1 MKKILV
7 FGMSSTVGG
16 VENFILN
23 LYENVNKNKFKI
35 DFLVTESLS
44 GYYYNKIVTDYNAKV
59 YTIPSIKKHF
69 FKSLKLIRKISKN
82 ENYDFIHINL
92 CSAQLFLYVWFFKI
106 FSSNNLKIIT
116 HSHSSGETNIFRKI
130 LHFVFRPLII
140 KNTDYYIGCSNVASK
155 WMFGKK
161 IASSKKNIIIKNA
174 ILLDKY
180 KFNKNNRI
188 LFRKKYGY
196 DDKTFV
202 IGHVGRFE
210 DVKNHRFIID
220 FFNKYYKINKNSR
233 LVLVGAGSLK
243 NEIKDLVSK
252 LKLNKVVVFIDV
264 TNDVNVIYHGID
276 LFILP
281 SLFEGLP
288 IVSVEAQSSGL
299 KCVVSNNVSSE
310 CNLTGDV
317 SFLPLNIDEWITEIN
332 NIYKSGFS
340 RINKI
345 QQIIDSGYDLK
356 TEIKKIEKI
365 YGDKDE

>member
-1 MKKILV
+1 
-7 FGMSSTVGG
+7 
-16 VENFILN
+16 
-23 LYENVNKNKFKI
+23 
-35 DFLVTESLS
+35 
-44 GYYYNKIVTDYNAKV
+44 
-59 YTIPSIKKHF
+59 
-69 FKSLKLIRKISKN
+69 
-82 ENYDFIHINL
+82 
-92 CSAQLFLYVWFFKI
+92 
-106 FSSNNLKIIT
+106 
-116 HSHSSGETNIFRKI
+116 
-130 LHFVFRPLII
+130 
-140 KNTDYYIGCSNVASK
+140 
-155 WMFGKK
+155 MFGKK
-161 IASSKKNIIIKNA
+161 IASSKKNIIIKNS

-233 LVLVGAGSLK
+233 LVLVGEKKKK